1 MIGNS
6 RAELNIDEDTSR
18 SLIAMTDIT
27 DGEMLEAVRDKLAY
41 IGTDF
46 APAIKAMIVQHMAAE
61 SANTLRDV
69 RKIPQDRRAAFLEKL
84 RNF

>member
-1 MIGNS
+1 M
-6 RAELNIDEDTSR
+6 
-18 SLIAMTDIT
+18 MTEIT
-27 DGEMLEAVRDKLAY
+27 DGEMIEAVRDKLAY

-46 APAIKAMIVQHMAAE
+46 APAIKAMIIQHMPAEGAA
-61 SANTLRDV
+61 TLRDV